1 MEEVELLGKTISTRN
16 GDVKVTKI
24 FIKPT
29 PEELFAYGIERL
41 SVAAH
46 VRRAVKG
53 LGREEAVLM
62 PDKLASPI
70 ATRVAVSSINK
81 VYKEMYKQEGFSDR
95 LRKYGVHTDKNGL
108 FIVRIV

>member
-46 VRRAVKG
+46 VRRACIVTGKQI
-53 LGREEAVLM
+53 GRAHV
-62 PDKLASPI
+62 
-70 ATRVAVSSINK
+70 
-81 VYKEMYKQEGFSDR
+81 
-95 LRKYGVHTDKNGL
+95 
-108 FIVRIV
+108 